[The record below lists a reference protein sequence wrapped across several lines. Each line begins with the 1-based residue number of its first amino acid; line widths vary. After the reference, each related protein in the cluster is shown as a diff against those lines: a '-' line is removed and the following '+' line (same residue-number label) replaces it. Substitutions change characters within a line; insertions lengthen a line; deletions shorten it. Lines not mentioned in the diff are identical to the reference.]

1 MSSVTRLGSIGYAW
15 GQAEHRLR
23 PEKQVPHFE
32 RLFRDETVNKGDRQA
47 QFRRIASP
55 KQEVG

>member
-1 MSSVTRLGSIGYAW
+1 MSSVTRLGSVCYAW
-15 GQAEHRLR
+15 GQEKHRLM
-23 PEKQVPHFE
+23 PEKKVPRFE
-32 RLFRDETVNKGDRQA
+32 RLFRDETAIRGDRQA